1 MDVTDTP
8 KPKARKVRDS
18 ATLIL
23 HRPGRSHPEV
33 LMGRRAETSGP
44 WAGMYVFPGGRVE
57 PGDGR
62 VRAASELIPEV
73 GARLDVNGRRRGRAL
88 ALAAIRETF
97 EETGLRLAAAD
108 PLAGAP
114 VAPHW
119 AGFFEGGLAPDL
131 AGIDYV
137 VRAVTPVSRP
147 VRFNSRFL
155 VADGSRAIGDL
166 GGSGELADIAWV
178 PLPEIAGLKLPNIT
192 RLVFDMIAAAIRGPR
207 IAGDPVQ
214 VWTMRGERR
223 IVREE

>member
-1 MDVTDTP
+1 MTDTP
-8 KPKARKVRDS
+8 RPKARKVRDS

-23 HRPGRSHPEV
+23 HRPGRSGPEI

-62 VRAASELIPEV
+62 VRAASELPPEV
-73 GARLDVNGRRRGRAL
+73 GARLDINGRRRGRAL

-108 PLAGAP
+108 PRAGEP
-114 VAPHW
+114 VPPHW
-119 AGFFEGGLAPDL
+119 AEFFAGGFAPDL
-131 AGIDYV
+131 GGIDYV

-155 VADGSRAIGDL
+155 VADGSRATGDL
-166 GGSGELADIAWV
+166 GGSGELADIGWV
-178 PLPEIAGLKLPNIT
+178 PLPEVAGLKLPNIT

-207 IAGDPVQ
+207 LVGGPVQ

-223 IVREE
+223 LVREE

>member
-1 MDVTDTP
+1 MDVTDGAR
-8 KPKARKVRDS
+8 PKARKVRDS

-23 HRPGRSHPEV
+23 HRPGHAHPEV

-57 PGDGR
+57 AGDGR
-62 VRAASELIPEV
+62 VRAARELAPEV

-97 EETGLRLAAAD
+97 EETGLRLAASD
-108 PLAGAP
+108 PAPGWP

-119 AGFFEGGLAPDL
+119 VDFFQGGLAPDL
-131 AGIDYV
+131 GGIDYV

-155 VADGSRAIGDL
+155 VADGSRAIGEL
-166 GGSGELADIAWV
+166 AGSGELADIAWV

-192 RLVFDMIAAAIRGPR
+192 RLVFDMIATAIRGPR
-207 IAGDPVQ
+207 AAGGPVQ

-223 IVREE
+223 LVREE

>member
-1 MDVTDTP
+1 MTDAP

-23 HRPGRSHPEV
+23 HRPGRTHPEV

-62 VRAASELIPEV
+62 VRAARELAPEV

-97 EETGLRLAAAD
+97 EETGLRLALPD
-108 PLAGAP
+108 PTPGQP

-119 AGFFEGGLAPDL
+119 ADFFADGLAPDL
-131 AGIDYV
+131 GGIDYV
-137 VRAVTPVSRP
+137 VRAVTPVARP

-155 VADGSRAIGDL
+155 IADGTHAIGEL
-166 GGSGELADIAWV
+166 GGSGELADINWV

-192 RLVFDMIAAAIRGPR
+192 RLVFDIIAQAIRTPRAPGGP
-207 IAGDPVQ
+207 AQ

-223 IVREE
+223 LVREE